1 MTSCPTYTH
10 TRSGDIIITNAEY
23 IMDIAPNNL
32 LLNIV
37 AILRINPG
45 IPESFPMLSNF
56 AKLFQLYEFEELVF
70 RFKSTTTSG
79 LAIAAGSMMMI
90 PMYNPSSPPITTKRG
105 LEIAPGRATGRVI
118 EDLYCGFDCKRSPF
132 GIKYVRSPDNMLT
145 TDDINTLDMGY
156 MEIATFGCPDEL
168 SIGELWVEYK
178 VRLSKLRSPQPLTL
192 RIGDGMFLT
201 STLAGG
207 NQPNFQKRSVF
218 GIDTGVIFNTTMDQ
232 GEVRRGTI
240 VKFPLDWVP
249 TITCGPSVLGNVTT
263 VSVDFPIKS
272 GDKFLLT
279 LRYTGQSSF
288 TGGIPVGTR
297 IANPIIVAT
306 TGTLQASTI
315 PYTTQASVRGTDHMT
330 LYDQKFAQ
338 VLIIDYLMEFETA
351 IDFTKF
357 GKMQLHRQF
366 TWINST
372 GTRYNSASNGS
383 TMLSL
388 TKVSNDFVLEASEVN
403 FPVGLVTITDFSG
416 KYLYAAIDGRILT
429 QTTLT
434 NQGKWTIEDVGGK
447 ALFKAWDGAYLL
459 ARPSTN
465 SVALSIDPVEATQWT
480 ISPHK
485 NANPTKGVV
494 QIEAFNNTSV
504 LGVWIPDS
512 YALLK
517 TTNNP
522 LDWEEFIIRS
532 ILA

>member
-10 TRSGDIIITNAEY
+10 ARSGDIVMTNAEY
-23 IMDIAPNNL
+23 ITDIAPNSL

-132 GIKYVRSPDNMLT
+132 GIKYVRTPDNMLST
-145 TDDINTLDMGY
+145 NDINTLDMGY

-178 VRLSKLRSPQPLTL
+178 VRLSKLRSPQPPTL
-192 RIGDGMFLT
+192 RIGDGLFLT
-201 STLAGG
+201 STLVGG

-218 GIDTGVIFNTTMDQ
+218 GIDTGVIFNNTMNQ

-240 VKFPLDWVP
+240 VKFPLDWEP
-249 TITCGPSVLGNVTT
+249 TITSEPSVLGNMTT
-263 VSVDFPIKS
+263 VSVKFPIKS

-297 IANPIIVAT
+297 IANPIIT
-306 TGTLQASTI
+306 QMTGPSQSCTI
-315 PYTTQASVRGTDHMT
+315 PLSEQRSTRGIDHMT
-330 LYDQKFAQ
+330 IYDQKFAQ
-338 VLIIDYLMEFETA
+338 VLIIDYLMEFEQATE
-351 IDFTKF
+351 FVKY
-357 GKMQLHRQF
+357 GMMNLNQQF
-366 TWINST
+366 TWINSI

-383 TMLSL
+383 TMISL
-388 TKVSNDFVLEASEVN
+388 TKVSNDFTLEASEVG
-403 FPVGLVTITDFSG
+403 FPIGLVTIKDINGRFVRGAGNGQITTVP
-416 KYLYAAIDGRILT
+416 AA
-429 QTTLT
+429 
-434 NQGKWTIEDVGGK
+434 NVEEKWTIEDVGGL
-447 ALFKAWDGAYLL
+447 AVFKAWNGGYLV
-459 ARPSTN
+459 ANRPGVNQVSLSATP
-465 SVALSIDPVEATQWT
+465 VAEAQWSIE
-480 ISPHK
+480 PHA
-485 NANPTKGVV
+485 NAIPTKGAS
-494 QIEAFNNTSV
+494 QIRAYNGKF
-504 LGVWIPDS
+504 LGVEVGPN
-512 YALLK
+512 YCKL
-517 TTNNP
+517 TGNNFA
-522 LDWEEFIIRS
+522 WEEFIITN